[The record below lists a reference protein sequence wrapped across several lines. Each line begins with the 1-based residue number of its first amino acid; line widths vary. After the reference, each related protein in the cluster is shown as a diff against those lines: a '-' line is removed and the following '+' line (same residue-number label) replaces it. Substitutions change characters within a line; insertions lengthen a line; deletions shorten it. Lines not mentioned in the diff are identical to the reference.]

1 MKTFSFAASFKTI
14 SQIIVCK
21 EQRED
26 SDIMSRVKGIVADE
40 TLGNIHDI
48 PQFTTRRI
56 VKGGFAVKINYDT
69 QDNLIVSIL
78 HKEIETIIENRD

>member
-1 MKTFSFAASFKTI
+1 MKTFAFACGFKTI
-14 SQIIVCK
+14 SQIIVRK
-21 EQRED
+21 DQRED
-26 SDIMSRVKGIVADE
+26 SDIMSIVKGIVADE

-78 HKEIETIIENRD
+78 HKEVETIVSNQD